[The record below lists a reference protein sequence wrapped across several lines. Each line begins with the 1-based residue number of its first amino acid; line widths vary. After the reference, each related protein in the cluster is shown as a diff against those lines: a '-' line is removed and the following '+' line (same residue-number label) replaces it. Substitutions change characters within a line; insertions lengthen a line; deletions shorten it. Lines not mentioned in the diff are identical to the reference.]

1 MVNIPFLLFISL
13 LQLNKLEWS
22 LYDGQLLTDINPGEV
37 EKEK

>member
-13 LQLNKLEWS
+13 LELNKFEWS
-22 LYDGQLLTDINPGEV
+22 LYDGQLLTDINPWKV